1 MTQILKI
8 TFRIFHNNVYCDSKA
23 IINLS
28 LSSFAFNILCSSL
41 LQHIDLASETLLM
54 SYIRGSSKGE
64 TRRFIFSKNIKKN
77 CEAITVN
84 FLLISKLA
92 EKNTHIPLIVIF
104 LLLIVDQY
112 SSRVILNET
121 EPLVRGGGYSR
132 EFWIGVCR
140 EGSWTLTLFKD

>member
-1 MTQILKI
+1 
-8 TFRIFHNNVYCDSKA
+8 
-23 IINLS
+23 
-28 LSSFAFNILCSSL
+28 
-41 LQHIDLASETLLM
+41 M

-77 CEAITVN
+77 CEAITLN
-84 FLLISKLA
+84 LLLISKLA